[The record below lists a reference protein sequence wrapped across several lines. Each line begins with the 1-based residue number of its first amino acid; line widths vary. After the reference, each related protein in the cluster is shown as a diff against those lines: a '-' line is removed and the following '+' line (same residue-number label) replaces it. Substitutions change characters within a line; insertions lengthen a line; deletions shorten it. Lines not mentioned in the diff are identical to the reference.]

1 MIFSQSL
8 QNKKFMSQGYVYS
21 LVDNRRTC
29 SQKNVIYMYTLLAYI
44 CQVFFLLIKVKHIKL
59 YDTMNSTLLIH
70 S

>member
-1 MIFSQSL
+1 MIFFQSL

-21 LVDNRRTC
+21 LVDIRRTC

-44 CQVFFLLIKVKHIKL
+44 CQVFFLLKKVIHIKL
-59 YDTMNSTLLIH
+59 YDTMNNTLLIH